1 MSRSIVLCADDYA
14 LHPAVDAAV
23 QQLAE
28 QGRLSAT
35 SCMTTA
41 PRWREAARALPA
53 LRGRLDVGLHF
64 NLTEGHGVQPG
75 ATIGSVIA
83 QAYTRRLSAASLRD
97 AWREQLDAF
106 EDALGMPPDYVD
118 GHQHVHQLP
127 GVRAAM
133 VHELQRRYGADAG
146 QQLWIRSTAPAG
158 RLRWQPKA
166 AVIALLGGYTLTRQ
180 LHARRWQMNRGFG
193 GVYGFDAPTPAAYG
207 AHMAQ
212 WLAAC
217 GDGSLLMCHPAN
229 AEVEGDAIGG
239 QRPVEFAYLQSA
251 AFADALASQNCSIW
265 QTDRTIA

>member
-1 MSRSIVLCADDYA
+1 M
-14 LHPAVDAAV
+14 
-23 QQLAE
+23 
-28 QGRLSAT
+28 
-35 SCMTTA
+35 
-41 PRWREAARALPA
+41 
-53 LRGRLDVGLHF
+53 
-64 NLTEGHGVQPG
+64 
-75 ATIGSVIA
+75 
-83 QAYTRRLSAASLRD
+83 
-97 AWREQLDAF
+97 
-106 EDALGMPPDYVD
+106 
-118 GHQHVHQLP
+118 
-127 GVRAAM
+127 
-133 VHELQRRYGADAG
+133 
-146 QQLWIRSTAPAG
+146 
-158 RLRWQPKA
+158 
-166 AVIALLGGYTLTRQ
+166 IALLGGYTLTRQ